1 MGMIYFIICFEA
13 KLFVLIFCSVKMMA
27 QGNFKFK
34 FALLHTFCV
43 NFVNSC
49 PLPKHLSPS
58 LILKPPDYI
67 RYDQYFNLFAL
78 PLFTLSWDN
87 VKQATSE
94 CFLIFSTSCQNVVKM
109 YISGHT

>member
-34 FALLHTFCV
+34 FAALLHTFCV

-67 RYDQYFNLFAL
+67 SGMTNTSISLLFHF
-78 PLFTLSWDN
+78 PLYTL
-87 VKQATSE
+87 
-94 CFLIFSTSCQNVVKM
+94 
-109 YISGHT
+109 Y

>member
-27 QGNFKFK
+27 QGNFKSK

-58 LILKPPDYI
+58 LILKPPDFI
-67 RYDQYFNLFAL
+67 RYDQYFNLFTF
-78 PLFTLSWDN
+78 PLYTLSSDN
-87 VKQATSE
+87 VKQATSD
-94 CFLIFSTSCQNVVKM
+94 CVLILSTSGQN
-109 YISGHT
+109 